1 MEIVTFIVF
10 IIVFFMLVKLGLGL
24 FGGQKV
30 TKRRIAE
37 MSDVDEG
44 FAELQDEYSQEKTGF
59 ALALDGFLRNF
70 KNVDKEESALQK
82 KLMHAGWTSPNS
94 VVYYIFLSTF
104 GWVLALVVMLLF
116 YIFAQSHEGFM
127 HYAVLGVGLFNSLM
141 LAFGA
146 DLWLKNS
153 TIHRKKVLTLSFP
166 DALDLLLVC
175 VESGLALDAALA
187 RVCRELR
194 HVHPEI
200 TNELNKTR
208 LELTML
214 NDREKALL
222 NLGDRTDLVCFK
234 SLIAAL
240 LQSEKFGTSLVETLR
255 VLSDDYRQTRMM
267 MAEEVAGKLP
277 TKISVV
283 SIPLL
288 LLALII
294 LITGP
299 AVLKIMSGTNQN
311 QRQENQQNTP
321 GVR

>member
-1 MEIVTFIVF
+1 MSIITFIIF
-10 IIVFFMLVKLGLGL
+10 IIAFFVIVKLGLGI
-24 FGGQKV
+24 FGTEKV
-30 TKRRIAE
+30 AKRRIAE
-37 MSDVDEG
+37 MSDIDEG
-44 FAELQDEYSQEKTGF
+44 FAEIQDEYSREKTGF
-59 ALALDGFLRNF
+59 ALFLDKFMRGF

-82 KLMHAGWTSPNS
+82 KLTHAGWTSPNS

-104 GWVLALVVMLLF
+104 GWVLAIFVLFIFYVFASGYSGTMFYVVM
-116 YIFAQSHEGFM
+116 
-127 HYAVLGVGLFNSLM
+127 AVGVFNAAM
-141 LAFGA
+141 VAFGA

-153 TIHRKKVLTLSFP
+153 TTHRKKTLTRSFP

-187 RVCRELR
+187 RVCSELR
-194 HVHPEI
+194 YVHPEI
-200 TNELNKTR
+200 TAELNKTR

-222 NLGDRTDLVCFK
+222 NLGERTDLVCFK

-283 SIPLL
+283 SIPFL

-299 AVLKIMSGTNQN
+299 AVLKMMDKTEPKESRVTE
-311 QRQENQQNTP
+311 R
-321 GVR
+321 

>member
-1 MEIVTFIVF
+1 MEILTIIIFIA
-10 IIVFFMLVKLGLGL
+10 VFFLLVKLGLSL
-24 FGGQKV
+24 FGGKKV
-30 TKRRIAE
+30 KSRRIAE
-37 MSDVDEG
+37 MVDVEEG
-44 FAELQDEYSQEKTGF
+44 FADLQEEYNQERTGF
-59 ALALDGFLRNF
+59 AVTLEKFLRSF
-70 KNVDKEESALQK
+70 KNVDKEESSLQK
-82 KLMHAGWTSPNS
+82 KLIHAGWTSPNS
-94 VVYYIFLSTF
+94 VIYYIFLSTF
-104 GWVLALVVMLLF
+104 GWLLALFVLVLF
-116 YIFAQSHEGFM
+116 YSFAQEYEGMKF
-127 HYAVLGVGLFNSLM
+127 YAVMGVGILNALM
-141 LAFGA
+141 AAFGA

-153 TIHRKKVLTLSFP
+153 TTHRKKVLTRSFP

-187 RVCRELR
+187 RVCAELR
-194 HVHPEI
+194 YVHPEI

-214 NDREKALL
+214 NDRERALL
-222 NLGDRTDLVCFK
+222 NLGDRTDMVCFK

-255 VLSDDYRQTRMM
+255 ILSDDYRQTRMM
-267 MAEEVAGKLP
+267 IAEEIAGKLP

-299 AVLKIMSGTNQN
+299 AVLQIMGKTNEKQAN
-311 QRQENQQNTP
+311 VEAR
-321 GVR
+321 

>member
-1 MEIVTFIVF
+1 MEIVTIIIF
-10 IIVFFMLVKLGLGL
+10 IIAFVAVLKIGLSVFGTEKIA
-24 FGGQKV
+24 
-30 TKRRIAE
+30 KRRIAE

-44 FAELQDEYSQEKTGF
+44 FAELQEEYNREKTGF
-59 ALALDGFLRNF
+59 ALVLDRFLRSF

-82 KLMHAGWTSPNS
+82 KLIHAGWTSPNA

-104 GWVLALVVMLLF
+104 GWLLAAIVLFLF
-116 YIFAQSHEGFM
+116 YLFARNHEGIMFFIVM
-127 HYAVLGVGLFNSLM
+127 GVGLFNAGM
-141 LAFGA
+141 MAFGA

-153 TIHRKKVLTLSFP
+153 TIHRKKVLTRSFP

-187 RVCRELR
+187 RVCAELR
-194 HVHPEI
+194 YAHPEI
-200 TNELNKTR
+200 TVELNKTR

-222 NLGDRTDLVCFK
+222 NLGERTDMICFK
-234 SLIAAL
+234 SLIVAL

-267 MAEEVAGKLP
+267 LAEEIAGKLP

-283 SIPLL
+283 SIPFL

-294 LITGP
+294 LIAGP
-299 AVLKIMSGTNQN
+299 AFLQMRDKMETKESSVTE
-311 QRQENQQNTP
+311 R
-321 GVR
+321 